1 MPGTS
6 CLVLAPLTFCPVAI
20 CESVPGT
27 RTIFE
32 LTVGEQEVAICESVP
47 GTRVITAGISVRRIS
62 CNMRECAGYEMNQ
75 STFDEHI
82 DGCNMRECAGY
93 EYRHIYVIRHAD
105 TVAICESVPGTRD
118 FTIAIALPV

>member
-1 MPGTS
+1 MRECAGYEPANNLEYLADS
-6 CLVLAPLTFCPVAI
+6 C
-20 CESVPGT
+20 
-27 RTIFE
+27 
-32 LTVGEQEVAICESVP
+32 
-47 GTRVITAGISVRRIS
+47 